1 MGNKNKLGIW
11 MDYAN
16 AILIDLDKNEITQTI
31 VSDFDFDTQ
40 TEALQRSKNIMHNKE
55 RQMNE
60 SYYKEIGMEILK
72 YDHVL
77 LFGPTNARLELNNY
91 LKDDSKFK
99 EIQFDVQS
107 ADKMTDNE
115 KVAFVRDHFKM

>member
-40 TEALQRSKNIMHNKE
+40 TEALQRSENIMHNKE

>member
-40 TEALQRSKNIMHNKE
+40 TAALQRSENIMHNKE

-91 LKDDSKFK
+91 LQDDSKFK